1 MRVVEMRARVLAA
14 SVVLMA
20 AACSSG
26 PPEGSATST
35 VVASSDRESTVLGSG
50 DSNPLDAGPLQ
61 AALTYVASTDA
72 LMAHSSIGRAEI
84 LGSLLTPLA
93 AREQSAA
100 LDDAVEQMALTL
112 DVPVERLVWVEA
124 PLTATVREH
133 DETSA
138 SVVVWTVSVFGSRG
152 AGSPQQV
159 WRTVHVELDLV
170 EGRWLVSAATAD
182 AGPTPAGNELA
193 LQSGWDEFDVVA
205 NWDPVVPGVTLARGD
220 R

>member
-1 MRVVEMRARVLAA
+1 MRVVEMRAGILAA
-14 SVVLMA
+14 SVVLTA

-26 PPEGSATST
+26 STESGETST
-35 VVASSDRESTVLGSG
+35 FVATSDREPAVLGSG
-50 DSNPLDAGPLQ
+50 DSNPVDAGPLQ
-61 AALTYVASTDA
+61 AALTYVASIDA

-84 LGSLLTPLA
+84 LGSLLTPAA

-100 LDDAVEQMALTL
+100 LEDAVEQMALTL

-133 DETSA
+133 EEMSA
-138 SVVVWTVSVFGSRG
+138 SVAVWTVSVFGSPD

-170 EGRWLVSAATAD
+170 DGRWLVSAATAD

-193 LQSGWDEFDVVA
+193 LQSGWDEFDVVT
-205 NWDPVVPGVTLARGD
+205 NWDPVVPGVTLGGGD